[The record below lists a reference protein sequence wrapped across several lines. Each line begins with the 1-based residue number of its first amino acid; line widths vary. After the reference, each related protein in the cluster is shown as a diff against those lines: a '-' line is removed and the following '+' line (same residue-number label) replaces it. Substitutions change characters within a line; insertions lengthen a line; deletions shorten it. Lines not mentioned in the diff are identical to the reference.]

1 MSVSKEFR
9 PVRLIKQLPRVRTL
23 GVGVPFQNSFSI
35 IVNALEFVS
44 IVFAPKSTAPPLIRR
59 FRGFCRR
66 RRRRPRVV
74 LASSSRQEDQRRDA
88 APSPLPRVQL
98 DDKEPF
104 VPTRRLLLY
113 HRKTKRLRHR
123 ATRTQ
128 RLFSLSLS
136 SISSSSSPPPPRKRR
151 RRRRRRRRYQKC
163 GNPTINFF
171 SGKSLQKITTPHKKC
186 PSSVA
191 ITARTRRKTGVAASS
206 DAGTTSG
213 WCPPRRFAIACTFDP
228 S

>member
-128 RLFSLSLS
+128 RLFSLS
-136 SISSSSSPPPPRKRR
+136 SISSSSSPPPP

-163 GNPTINFF
+163 GNPTTNFF

-206 DAGTTSG
+206 DAETTSG
-213 WCPPRRFAIACTFDP
+213 WCPPGRFAIACTFDP

>member
-66 RRRRPRVV
+66 PRRPRPRVV

-136 SISSSSSPPPPRKRR
+136 LLSLRHHLLLLQEKEEEEEEEEEDIKSVEIQPPIFSRENPSKR
-151 RRRRRRRRYQKC
+151 
-163 GNPTINFF
+163 
-171 SGKSLQKITTPHKKC
+171 
-186 PSSVA
+186 
-191 ITARTRRKTGVAASS
+191 
-206 DAGTTSG
+206 
-213 WCPPRRFAIACTFDP
+213 
-228 S
+228 

>member
-59 FRGFCRR
+59 FRGFCR

-136 SISSSSSPPPPRKRR
+136 LLSLRHHLLLLQEEEEEEEDIKSVEIQPPIFSRENPSKR
-151 RRRRRRRRYQKC
+151 
-163 GNPTINFF
+163 
-171 SGKSLQKITTPHKKC
+171 
-186 PSSVA
+186 
-191 ITARTRRKTGVAASS
+191 
-206 DAGTTSG
+206 
-213 WCPPRRFAIACTFDP
+213 
-228 S
+228 